1 MALASVIERHLYLAF
16 ALVPEPCRRYP
27 FPVEEEFAFFSE
39 ADDIILLHAVQLEEH
54 LVVIISPVHD
64 KSGAAKDLLSSIA
77 EKVTSLMEVK
87 SFSFEE
93 WIFEKRLTGWPLP
106 VRAQASVT

>member
-1 MALASVIERHLYLAF
+1 MAFLAHLSMKPETNALKVSIIKTAAPIKEKVHFCYYRLAASVIERHLYLAF

-54 LVVIISPVHD
+54 LVVIISP
-64 KSGAAKDLLSSIA
+64 ALS
-77 EKVTSLMEVK
+77 
-87 SFSFEE
+87 
-93 WIFEKRLTGWPLP
+93 
-106 VRAQASVT
+106 